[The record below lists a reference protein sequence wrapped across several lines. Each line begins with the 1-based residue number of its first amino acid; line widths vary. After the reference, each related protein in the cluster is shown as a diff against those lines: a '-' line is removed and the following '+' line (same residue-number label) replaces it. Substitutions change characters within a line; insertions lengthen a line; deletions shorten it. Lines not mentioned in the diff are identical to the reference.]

1 MLCKKR
7 WIKDEFLLSIHHSQP
22 VHHHVLGSK
31 HALGFMG
38 IHPKMAIL
46 IMGYSGYVNP
56 YQWTHLS
63 PERTLGANLLGALVE
78 DNLIA
83 KFAPMA
89 TCRDPSQRATG
100 QPKNDPEKMA
110 TSG

>member
-1 MLCKKR
+1 
-7 WIKDEFLLSIHHSQP
+7 
-22 VHHHVLGSK
+22 
-31 HALGFMG
+31 MG

-46 IMGYSGYVNP
+46 IMGCSGYVNP

-63 PERTLGANLLGALVE
+63 PKRTLGANLLGALVE

-83 KFAPMA
+83 RFAPMA

-110 TSG
+110 TSGEHKYIYIYTHTDAFPHRDFYTKTL